1 MRDRLIHF
9 CCCDTAP
16 WPGQTKEM
24 SLSGLMFPRGL
35 ESMLVGKC
43 GSKQQAEL
51 EQQACSKE
59 RTNWT
64 WLED

>member
-1 MRDRLIHF
+1 MRDRLILF

-16 WPGQTKEM
+16 WPRQTKEM

-43 GSKQQAEL
+43 GNKQQAEL
-51 EQQACSKE
+51 EQQA
-59 RTNWT
+59 
-64 WLED
+64 